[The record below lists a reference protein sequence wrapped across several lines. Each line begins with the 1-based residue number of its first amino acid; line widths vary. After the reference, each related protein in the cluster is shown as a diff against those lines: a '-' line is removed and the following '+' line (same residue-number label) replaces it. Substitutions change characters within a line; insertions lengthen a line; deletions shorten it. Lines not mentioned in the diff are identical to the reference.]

1 MELRLELE
9 WELDVDLGA
18 GMGAAVE
25 LLYNTRYTIPA
36 IQYPLGRL
44 ASSKTR
50 FWPKTA
56 FRAPGGQHPNRNKQF
71 WRPFSKME
79 NVLFGPGDPAI
90 QSQLSFAFNAK
101 SALSAEP

>member
-9 WELDVDLGA
+9 WELDVDLVA

-25 LLYNTRYTIPA
+25 LLYNTRNT
-36 IQYPLGRL
+36 RL

-56 FRAPGGQHPNRNKQF
+56 FRAPGGHSANRNKQF

-79 NVLFGPGDPAI
+79 NVPFSPGDPLYNTRI
-90 QSQLSFAFNAK
+90 SFAFNAK
-101 SALSAEP
+101 SALSTEP